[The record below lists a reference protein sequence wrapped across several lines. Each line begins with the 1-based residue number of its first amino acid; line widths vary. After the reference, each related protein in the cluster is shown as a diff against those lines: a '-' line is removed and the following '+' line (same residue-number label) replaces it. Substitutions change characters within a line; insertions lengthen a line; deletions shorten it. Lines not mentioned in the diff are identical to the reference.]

1 MPTFPWITAGTVT
14 CWELYFRLLCN
25 HYQIIQKLDLKLL
38 SSNSKRNI
46 INMHL
51 RQSIYSLFE
60 KLYNQKQPIKMTL
73 KQPWEAVHTH
83 HQCLQRKTSRRT
95 WLKECT
101 LSEMQECSL
110 PIGLTDCPGRNQGCC
125 TPSGCPGTSALFS
138 QGSGSHTAA
147 HRLREGS
154 AKALLSPA
162 LQLTWINPDNHF
174 IFPKGIKGNLLRYQL
189 NAKSTNRMFSW
200 GL

>member
-25 HYQIIQKLDLKLL
+25 HYQIIQKLELKLL

-46 INMHL
+46 INMRL
-51 RQSIYSLFE
+51 RQSVYSLFE

-83 HQCLQRKTSRRT
+83 HQCLQKKIHRRT
-95 WLKECT
+95 WLRECT
-101 LSEMQECSL
+101 LSEGQECSL
-110 PIGLTDCPGRNQGCC
+110 PIGLTDSPGRNQGCC
-125 TPSGCPGTSALFS
+125 TPSGCPGTSSLFS
-138 QGSGSHTAA
+138 KGLGSHTAA
-147 HRLREGS
+147 CGLREGS
-154 AKALLSPA
+154 TKALLSPA
-162 LQLTWINPDNHF
+162 LPLTWINPDNHF
-174 IFPKGIKGNLLRYQL
+174 IFPKGIKGDLLRHQL